1 MFQLCNRM
9 QIIICYDIIKI
20 DKRTNNKFLT
30 HYFIYLFFLLLQMLL
45 AAADVIIVCFIF
57 LSNFFFSLSFVKH
70 GAGGKNVPE
79 CNPEPLYLKE
89 KKTQIVCAFNS
100 CNRNL

>member
-1 MFQLCNRM
+1 
-9 QIIICYDIIKI
+9 
-20 DKRTNNKFLT
+20 
-30 HYFIYLFFLLLQMLL
+30 
-45 AAADVIIVCFIF
+45 

-89 KKTQIVCAFNS
+89 KKKHKLFARSILVIEKEIYKEEKKKKLYRFFPS
-100 CNRNL
+100 